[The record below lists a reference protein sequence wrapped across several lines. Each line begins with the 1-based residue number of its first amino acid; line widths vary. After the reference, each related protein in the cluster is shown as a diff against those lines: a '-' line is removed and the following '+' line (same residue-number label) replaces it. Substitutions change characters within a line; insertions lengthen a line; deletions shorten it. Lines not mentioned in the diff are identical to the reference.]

1 LSSHDLSHQQHSH
14 YQFWINQGPSSG
26 AVKLSQMRP
35 NAGQIND
42 TFNRSQHMIRADV
55 ILYREIIEK
64 SRLCFVAWSENRM
77 SPKNGHV
84 MFPRDYEF
92 ELR

>member
-1 LSSHDLSHQQHSH
+1 
-14 YQFWINQGPSSG
+14 
-26 AVKLSQMRP
+26 
-35 NAGQIND
+35 
-42 TFNRSQHMIRADV
+42 MIRADV